1 MSSYRNTSG
10 TGGSYGS
17 AAPSS
22 GYSSPSGGARAGG
35 GSGGGYSSKYGSG
48 NSSKYASPGG
58 GNSGSSSGTRLDTRG
73 YAAASREGRS
83 QYGPSKYGS
92 GGYQQQQQQQQRY
105 GNLDDDD
112 DEDIDAIKSKIN
124 EVKKDTLDSTR
135 RSLRTLQQAEEVGTA
150 TLTKLGQQSEQLH
163 GINRKLEMANIQAE
177 NSVDETSKLRTLNKS
192 IFHMH
197 FNKPFSGKKRREM
210 ELAKIEA
217 EQERQRLA
225 REREQQGKSESRQR
239 VQEYAGRNG
248 PKFRGPSGV
257 MDVNSGNV
265 VQSRG
270 GAPQSRGERSRY
282 TFEDEDPELEDEID
296 DNMDEIS
303 AAVSRL
309 KGLSLATKRELDSQV
324 NPLRRIGEV
333 SDRTSDNLGIAN
345 FHLAK
350 VTKK

>member
-10 TGGSYGS
+10 GSGGGSYTGYSGGRSEPRSGAGGSYGS

-22 GYSSPSGGARAGG
+22 GYSSQTGRGRSAGD
-35 GSGGGYSSKYGSG
+35 GGYSSKYGSG
-48 NSSKYASPGG
+48 NGSRYASPGTSAG
-58 GNSGSSSGTRLDTRG
+58 DRNGASGTSSGTRLDTRG

-92 GGYQQQQQQQQRY
+92 GGYQQQQQQRY
-105 GNLDDDD
+105 GGQDDED
-112 DEDIDAIKSKIN
+112 DEDIDAIKSKIT

-248 PKFRGPSGV
+248 PRFKGSAGDMNP
-257 MDVNSGNV
+257 NSGDI
-265 VQSRG
+265 VQSRD
-270 GAPQSRGERSRY
+270 AARRSKGERSR
-282 TFEDEDPELEDEID
+282 
-296 DNMDEIS
+296 
-303 AAVSRL
+303 
-309 KGLSLATKRELDSQV
+309 
-324 NPLRRIGEV
+324 
-333 SDRTSDNLGIAN
+333 
-345 FHLAK
+345 
-350 VTKK
+350 